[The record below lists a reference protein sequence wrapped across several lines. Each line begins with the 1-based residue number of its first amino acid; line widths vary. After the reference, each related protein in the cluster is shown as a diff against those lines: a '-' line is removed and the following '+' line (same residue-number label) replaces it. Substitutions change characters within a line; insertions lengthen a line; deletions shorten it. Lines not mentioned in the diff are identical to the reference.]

1 MAAAAEVAALDG
13 AEEFVAA
20 EGAADVMVEAVL
32 IAELEL
38 LLCLCLCCLVV
49 GPGDVLRLLD
59 TLFAPFLEVL
69 EPLVLLWV
77 FCLFFCFFDWLLPLM
92 LLLSDSMVTLPAL
105 LLLLLD
111 MPYALEG
118 LDWGTDKGGGGL
130 VRSTIGQDCVPWAG
144 DV

>member
-32 IAELEL
+32 RAELEL
-38 LLCLCLCCLVV
+38 LLCLCLCCLV
-49 GPGDVLRLLD
+49 GDVLRLLD
-59 TLFAPFLEVL
+59 TLCAPFLEVL

-77 FCLFFCFFDWLLPLM
+77 FCLLLCFFDWLLPLM

-111 MPYALEG
+111 MPYAPEG
-118 LDWGTDKGGGGL
+118 LDCGTDKGGGGL
-130 VRSTIGQDCVPWAG
+130 VKSTIGQDCVPWAG